1 MEEKEWK
8 IKVSSVPEHEL
19 QADERA
25 LVEAA
30 REAALQA
37 YAPYSEFR
45 VGAAVLLEN
54 GVTVTGN
61 NQENAAYPSGM
72 CAERVALF
80 YAGARYPSVP
90 VKALALAAWQN
101 RQSVACI
108 SPCGGCR
115 QVLLETEKRYGEPVK
130 VLLVGKHEITVI
142 RRAADLL
149 PFSFGDFREA

>member
-8 IKVSSVPEHEL
+8 IKVSIVPECEL
-19 QADERA
+19 PADERA

-30 REAALQA
+30 RAAALQA

-54 GVTVTGN
+54 DVTVTGN

-72 CAERVALF
+72 CAERIALF
-80 YAGARYPSVP
+80 YAGAQYPSVP
-90 VKALALAAWQN
+90 VKALAVAAWQN
-101 RQSVACI
+101 QAFVERI

-115 QVLLETEKRYGEPVK
+115 QVLLETEMRSGKPVRI
-130 VLLVGKHEITVI
+130 LLAGKNEVTVI
-142 RRAADLL
+142 SRAADML
-149 PFSFGDFREA
+149 PFGFGSFRT

>member
-8 IKVSSVPEHEL
+8 IKVSVVPECEL
-19 QADERA
+19 PAGERA

-45 VGAAVLLEN
+45 VGAAALLEN

-80 YAGARYPSVP
+80 YAGAQYPDVP
-90 VKALALAAWQN
+90 VKALAVAAWQN
-101 RQSVACI
+101 RAFAERI

-115 QVLLETEKRYGEPVK
+115 QVLLEVEKRYGKPVH
-130 VLLVGKHEITVI
+130 VLLAGKHDVVVI

-149 PFSFGDFREA
+149 PFGFDDFREA